1 MTIGV
6 DTFVGERLTEAREAR
21 GILTQSSLAELLDVS
36 KNSISLYE
44 NNKGKPRPEM
54 LAEIAKLLKLKESFF
69 LTPLSPQNLKPI
81 FWRSR
86 HVTTQD
92 KRTVAKRRFG
102 WTKWIVDSYIK
113 EFLDMPKLNI
123 PSRKDIGVPDKFD
136 ELTDSQIESIALRCR
151 EYWGF
156 RTTPIENMS
165 TLLENNGVLIS
176 YGELNSERL
185 DAFSNESEY
194 DSSYH
199 IFLGTDKR
207 SALRSRYDAAHEL
220 GHLILHSHISSSSFS
235 RTHGLVEHQAH
246 RFAGAFL
253 MPLQSFKKD
262 VWMTS
267 IEALK
272 MLRDRWKVSVGAM
285 IHRCEDIG
293 LFGEADTSRLWNRY
307 KRNWKDIED
316 DNFEFETPQ
325 LVKRSIDTLVNAGVR
340 TKGQVLHDL
349 PFMQRDIEN
358 LLNLPEGYF
367 DEDFGQLKQFPT
379 VKKNYDEQDLK
390 GGELIEFDFRKNG

>member
-21 GILTQSSLAELLDVS
+21 GILTQSALADLLSIS

-54 LAEIAKLLKLKESFF
+54 LAEIAKLLKVKESFF
-69 LTPLSPQNLKPI
+69 LTPLPPQNLKPI

-92 KRTVAKRRFG
+92 KRIVAKRRFG

-113 EFLDMPKLNI
+113 KFLDMPRLNI

-151 EYWGF
+151 EYWGL

-176 YGELNSERL
+176 YGELNSDRL

-199 IFLGTDKR
+199 IFLGRDKS

-220 GHLILHSHISSSSFS
+220 GHLMLHSHISSSSFS
-235 RTHGLVEHQAH
+235 RAHGIVEHQAH
-246 RFAGAFL
+246 RFAGSFL

-293 LFGEADTSRLWNRY
+293 LFGEADTSRLWNKY

-325 LVKRSIDTLVNAGVR
+325 LVRRGVDTVINAGVR
-340 TKGQVLHDL
+340 TKSQILYDL

-358 LLNLPEGYF
+358 LINLPEGYL
-367 DEDFGQLKQFPT
+367 DEDYGQLKQFPT
-379 VKKNYDEQDLK
+379 VKQDYNERNV
-390 GGELIEFDFRKNG
+390 GNGEVIEVDFRKRN

>member
-21 GILTQSSLAELLDVS
+21 GILTQSALADLLNVS
-36 KNSISLYE
+36 RNAISLYE
-44 NNKGKPRPEM
+44 TNKSKPRPEM
-54 LAEIAKLLKLKESFF
+54 LAEIAQLLKLKESYF
-69 LTPLSPQNLKPI
+69 LTPPPPQNLKPI

-92 KRTVAKRRFG
+92 KRTVARRRFG
-102 WTKWIVDSYIK
+102 WIKWIVDSYLK
-113 EFLDMPKLNI
+113 QFLDMPRLNI
-123 PSRKDIGVPDKFD
+123 PSRRDIGVPDRFE
-136 ELTDSQIESIALRCR
+136 ELTDAQIESIGLRCR
-151 EYWGF
+151 EYWGL
-156 RTTPIENMS
+156 RTTPIENMT
-165 TLLENNGVLIS
+165 TLLENNGMLIN

-194 DSSYH
+194 DGSYH
-199 IFLGTDKR
+199 IFLGTDKH

-272 MLRDRWKVSVGAM
+272 TLRDRWKVSVGAM
-285 IHRCEDIG
+285 IHRCADIG
-293 LFGEADTSRLWNRY
+293 LFGESDTSRLWTKYR
-307 KRNWKDIED
+307 RSWKEIEN

-325 LVKRSIDTLVNAGVR
+325 LVRRSVDTIIDAGVR
-340 TKGQVLHDL
+340 TKSQILYDL
-349 PFMQRDIEN
+349 PFTQRDIEN
-358 LLNLPEGYF
+358 LVNLPESYL
-367 DEDFGQLKQFPT
+367 DEDYGQLKQFPT
-379 VKKNYDEQDLK
+379 VKKTYDEGELK
-390 GGELIEFDFRKNG
+390 QGSLIEFDFRKNG